1 MSFKRTFWSWI
12 NFAWNMRLFHDHQ
25 FVVARQVT
33 KAWRPSTKSL
43 LAIALVQSV
52 VLEYLLP
59 RCVLLFWVTLSHFLY
74 LIWCY
79 SQLIT
84 LCQIGWQPTIE
95 LGKTRELF
103 QNLWLNLAYLSLSY
117 LNTRELF
124 QNTRELF
131 QNLWLNL
138 AYLSLSYLNTPCTWK
153 ILGLKTA
160 EILIYPS

>member
-1 MSFKRTFWSWI
+1 MLHPGLNWNSAYKLLKHCAKTSVRTGLGNSTRTFWSWI
-12 NFAWNMRLFHDHQ
+12 NFAWNMRLFHDRQ

-33 KAWRPSTKSL
+33 KAWRPSRESL

-59 RCVLLFWVTLSHFLY
+59 WCVLLFWVTLSHFLY
-74 LIWCY
+74 LTWCY
-79 SQLIT
+79 SQLIA

-95 LGKTRELF
+95 LGK
-103 QNLWLNLAYLSLSY
+103 
-117 LNTRELF
+117 
-124 QNTRELF
+124 TRELF